1 MSIHHS
7 EEDGFSTRAGIQ
19 AHESLIL
26 CLASCLL
33 KPSPPAVKLANQQKR
48 AGPTHSGQSLHA
60 PPCSGTSLQR
70 GKQTGELEQSPPGE
84 HLSAGW
90 EKKHLE
96 ETALGLT
103 LQHAEIGIQC
113 LHLTCDNGTELAVKG
128 KKKMQVITLYWTFLF
143 HGLDRA
149 HKGLSVRRPS
159 PFGLSLKCFP

>member
-96 ETALGLT
+96 KTALGLT

-128 KKKMQVITLYWTFLF
+128 KKKKNAGYHIVLDISVSWPRLCPQRPFSEKTFSLWTF
-143 HGLDRA
+143 
-149 HKGLSVRRPS
+149 P
-159 PFGLSLKCFP
+159 

>member
-26 CLASCLL
+26 CLASCLP
-33 KPSPPAVKLANQQKR
+33 KASPPAVKLANQQKR
-48 AGPTHSGQSLHA
+48 AGPTHSGQSPHA
-60 PPCSGTSLQR
+60 PPCSGTSLQG

-90 EKKHLE
+90 EKKHPE

-103 LQHAEIGIQC
+103 LQHAEIGIQR
-113 LHLTCDNGTELAVKG
+113 LHLTCDNGTELAIKG
-128 KKKMQVITLYWTFLF
+128 KKNAGYHIVPDISVSGPRQCPQRPFSEKTFSLWTF
-143 HGLDRA
+143 
-149 HKGLSVRRPS
+149 P
-159 PFGLSLKCFP
+159 

>member
-19 AHESLIL
+19 AHEHLII

-48 AGPTHSGQSLHA
+48 AGPTHPGQSPHA
-60 PPCSGTSLQR
+60 PSCSGTSLQR

-84 HLSAGW
+84 HLSVRW
-90 EKKHLE
+90 EKKHQE

-103 LQHAEIGIQC
+103 LQLAEIGIQC
-113 LHLTCDNGTELAVKG
+113 LHLTCDDGTELAIKG
-128 KKKMQVITLYWTFLF
+128 KKNAGYHIVLDISVSGPRPCPQRPFSEKTFSLWTF
-143 HGLDRA
+143 
-149 HKGLSVRRPS
+149 P
-159 PFGLSLKCFP
+159 

>member
-19 AHESLIL
+19 AHEHLIL

-48 AGPTHSGQSLHA
+48 AGPTHPGQSPHA
-60 PPCSGTSLQR
+60 PSCSGTSLQR

-84 HLSAGW
+84 HLSVRW
-90 EKKHLE
+90 EKKHQE

-103 LQHAEIGIQC
+103 LQFAEIGIQC
-113 LHLTCDNGTELAVKG
+113 LHLTCDDGTELAIKG
-128 KKKMQVITLYWTFLF
+128 KKMQVITLYWTSLF
-143 HGLDRA
+143 QGLDPA

-159 PFGLSLKCFP
+159 PFGLSLK